1 MNICVVWQRKKASES
16 VFVPTSLKN
25 LMVTGVFGEKVR
37 LREGTVMHV
46 HHVHTC
52 NYCWM
57 LVFYTII
64 HVHVC
69 MQSTHLM
76 SRFPVNYAHNVGKP
90 ASVYMY
96 MYISTNG
103 N

>member
-1 MNICVVWQRKKASES
+1 M
-16 VFVPTSLKN
+16 PTSLKN

-37 LREGTVMHV
+37 LREGTVMRV

-52 NYCWM
+52 NYCWV
-57 LVFYTII
+57 LVCYTII
-64 HVHVC
+64 IR

-90 ASVYMY
+90 VYTCIYLPMGKQGGRGTE
-96 MYISTNG
+96 IVR
-103 N
+103 

>member
-1 MNICVVWQRKKASES
+1 M
-16 VFVPTSLKN
+16 PTSLKN

-52 NYCWM
+52 NYCLV
-57 LVFYTII
+57 LVFYTT
-64 HVHVC
+64 C

-76 SRFPVNYAHNVGKP
+76 SRFPIIYAHNIGKP
-90 ASVYMY
+90 VY
-96 MYISTNG
+96 TNG
-103 N
+103 KAGREIASNPGSFLRSLGSRLGG